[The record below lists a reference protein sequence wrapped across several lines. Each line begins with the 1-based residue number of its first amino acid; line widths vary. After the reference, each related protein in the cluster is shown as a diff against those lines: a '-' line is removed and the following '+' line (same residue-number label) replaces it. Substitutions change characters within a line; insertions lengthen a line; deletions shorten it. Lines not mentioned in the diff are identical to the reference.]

1 MKLNFKKGRMT
12 VMTAIGLDFIFL
24 LVYDIIFGGTITSY
38 VKAVKFRKICKGENI
53 VIWYKNS
60 EKSVSGPYS
69 VTTEK
74 WVPSGFSEYKTI
86 ETPMG
91 AVTVPHEVGV
101 WTTFTAKVK
110 SIECDSFF
118 YIVNYNSGEVLKAF
132 RKVGRIEVG
141 AEPFID
147 KKREIIQ
154 DEADKL
160 RLEAENIET
169 LFRCLPDEV
178 YFCNKNTLYKIDKKK
193 GEIEDLGCGCGTHL
207 ESKTQWFYEK
217 HKEKTLPPIE
227 YFDIDMSYCEKNE
240 ENEKNN
246 EYLKDKCSGIDNSIK
261 KDE

>member
-1 MKLNFKKGRMT
+1 MKLNFKKGGMT
-12 VMTAIGLDFIFL
+12 VWTSIGILFIPYA
-24 LVYDIIFGGTITSY
+24 LVFSIVTITSY

-60 EKSVSGPYS
+60 EKRKSVRP
-69 VTTEK
+69 VTTTE
-74 WVPSGFSEYKTI
+74 WRTASFTRREFGTGIPLGT
-86 ETPMG
+86 
-91 AVTVPHEVGV
+91 VTWEEPVTKILGGTVEV
-101 WTTFTAKVK
+101 
-110 SIECDSFF
+110 IECHSFF

-132 RKVGRIEVG
+132 KMSGDIYEKK
-141 AEPFID
+141 D
-147 KKREIIQ
+147 KDGE
-154 DEADKL
+154 L
-160 RLEAENIET
+160 RVETENVET

-193 GEIEDLGCGCGTHL
+193 GEVEDLGCGCGTHL
-207 ESKTQWFYEK
+207 ESKIQWFYEK